1 MPHHAELLGEDGL
14 TAVLQEEGER
24 ERGEK
29 EGRKRREG
37 RGERRVGRGEGGRSA
52 PFIMV
57 SWERQDK

>member
-1 MPHHAELLGEDGL
+1 MPHHAELLGEVGL

-29 EGRKRREG
+29 EGRKSREG
-37 RGERRVGRGEGGRSA
+37 RGERRVERGEGGRSA

-57 SWERQDK
+57 SWERQD